1 MKEFKWLTTLIFLF
15 IAISVS
21 VEAKNTGGFL
31 RVDGERILDSRNRPV
46 LLRGFNIEFK
56 DFRTALGKRD
66 IERIAEAG
74 ANSIRL
80 AFSYHDLESSPFR
93 YDEKAFRLL
102 DLILDWCKQ
111 SGIYVIL
118 DMHLVPGAQNT
129 HDFVVHREKT
139 ARFWNNK
146 QYQRRFYSLW
156 TYIAKRYRSSTIVA
170 GYDLLNEP
178 APQEIRQYRGILNTV
193 VERIRRHDTNHMLI
207 VEEAI
212 LPGWV
217 KEFPLVNDNNTV
229 YSAHF
234 FYPPQFSFYMTTQQR
249 PITVYP
255 GEMITAGESVTE
267 SRSEPLTESSAWHRL
282 ELKASPPE
290 GAEIFKVF
298 ISSAEQEV
306 TVWIDD
312 LTLAVNG
319 NPVDLPAP
327 LVANGSF
334 EIDYPG
340 FNWNGYSMSSEPT
353 GETARTGKRSLAL
366 TGCRNPCLVE
376 SSPISALQGEYVL
389 SGWYKTRTATDKT
402 HIGISWHKAKLLG
415 HVDKAALAEQLQYVL
430 DFRKKHRVPIY
441 IGEFT
446 AHRNPSAGSAGR
458 YLQDLLD
465 IFSAEGFHWSFWVYY
480 SVYPGVGIFT
490 GNSPELVNEE
500 AWKVI
505 RKYISKK

>member
-1 MKEFKWLTTLIFLF
+1 MKGLKWLATLILPV

-21 VEAKNTGGFL
+21 VEARGAVGFL
-31 RVDGERILDSRNRPV
+31 RVDGERIVDSRDRPV
-46 LLRGFNIEFK
+46 LLRGFNVEFK

-102 DLILDWCKQ
+102 DLILDWCEQ
-111 SGIYVIL
+111 SRLYVIL
-118 DMHLVPGAQNT
+118 DMHLVPGVQNT

-139 ARFWNNK
+139 ARFWSDR
-146 QYQRRFYSLW
+146 QYQRRFLSLW
-156 TYIAKRYRSSTIVA
+156 AYIAKRYRSSTTVA

-178 APQEIRQYRGILNTV
+178 SPQEIGQYREVLNTV

-217 KEFPLVNDNNTV
+217 KEFPLVNDNNTA

-234 FYPPQFSFYMTTQQR
+234 FYPPKFSFYMTTQQR
-249 PITVYP
+249 PITIYP
-255 GEMITAGESVTE
+255 GEMITAGEPVTE
-267 SRSEPLTESSAWHRL
+267 SRSEPLTESSTWRRL
-282 ELKASPPE
+282 ELRASPPE

-298 ISSAEQEV
+298 ILSTEQEGV
-306 TVWIDD
+306 VWIDD

-334 EIDYPG
+334 DIDYPG

-353 GETARTGKRSLAL
+353 GEIARTGERSLVFA
-366 TGCRNPCLVE
+366 GCLKPCLVE
-376 SSPISALQGEYVL
+376 SSPTSALQGEYVL
-389 SGWYKTRTATDKT
+389 SAWYKTRSATDKT
-402 HIGISWHKAKLLG
+402 LIGISWHKAKVLG
-415 HVDKAALAEQLQYVL
+415 HVNKAALVEQLQYVL
-430 DFRKKHRVPIY
+430 DFRKKHRVPVY

-446 AHRNPSAGSAGR
+446 AHTNPSAGSAGR

-465 IFSAEGFHWSFWVYY
+465 IFSAEGFHWSFWEYY
-480 SVYPGVGIFT
+480 SIYPGVGIFT
-490 GNSPELVNEE
+490 GDPPGLVNVE
-500 AWKVI
+500 AWKAL
-505 RKYISKK
+505 RKDISIE